1 MLLFGKYEH
10 QIDEKNRIRI
20 PAKLK
25 DALGANPVIMKGTSP
40 CLVVYSSK
48 RASEVIKAKFEKI
61 IDGTVTDEDEMD
73 LLRDLTSNTQ
83 NAEED
88 KQGRVKIEKDL
99 VEYARLK
106 KDIVTI
112 GVYDKVEIWSAE
124 EWNSRRKTKS
134 AKIG

>member
-1 MLLFGKYEH
+1 
-10 QIDEKNRIRI
+10 
-20 PAKLK
+20 
-25 DALGANPVIMKGTSP
+25 
-40 CLVVYSSK
+40 
-48 RASEVIKAKFEKI
+48 
-61 IDGTVTDEDEMD
+61 MD

>member
-10 QIDEKNRIRI
+10 QMDEKKRIRI

-40 CLVVYSSK
+40 CLVVYSSE

-83 NAEED
+83 NAEVD

-99 VEYARLK
+99 VDYARLK

-124 EWNSRRKTKS
+124 EWNKRQKAKS
-134 AKIG
+134 EKNK